1 MLYIALKR
9 LWNRIGLTLLSV
21 VAVTLALG
29 IAIGIPVFA
38 KAVSFVVLRQELD
51 AVSSTSGRPAFSLRA
66 YVLPGTQYTLSVQR
80 AQQWEQHIIE
90 TLVSEVGLPLASS
103 QVQLETLGLTMRT
116 RAQDTTYGG
125 PHVALLTDTS
135 LTVIPGISSSLR
147 TVAGRPM
154 EERQPDSQDLQVW
167 LHASTAFRLGLS
179 PGERYELWGSGL
191 QAAIPVQI
199 AGTWRAVDPSDR
211 VWFQNPDLTL
221 ERRLLVRADDY
232 RALVEPILQERLSFA
247 SWYLTFDDR
256 TLTSENMKR
265 HADGLAAGQ
274 RIVAQYV
281 PGVRFDGSPLS
292 ALERSLQREARLTV
306 LMLAYSAPMLGFL
319 FYFVSLISSITLR
332 WQQRE
337 TAVMVSRGM
346 HRGQRLAIGAIE
358 ALVLSGFG
366 LPLGV
371 WAGLGIARAMGYT
384 ESFLRFTWREPV
396 AVSPTAANVPLAL
409 AVLAALFVARL
420 LPVARS
426 VSLNIVTHE
435 RRRARAPARPFWQRF
450 YLDVALIGPVAYAY
464 YRLRMEGTLV
474 PQAETE
480 VGVSIQ
486 DPLLFLVPALFVLM
500 ASLLLARLFPLSMR
514 ICDWLSALGRLPTP
528 YLAFRQLARQSG
540 QYTGAL
546 LLVVISLG
554 LGGFAASMAA
564 SLDNW
569 LVDQVYYQV
578 GSDVLIRQMLDPRY
592 VEAGLIPPDGP
603 WMLPV
608 ETYLGLPGVT
618 AAARVGMYDASYHE
632 EAGRNIQATF
642 LGVDRLDLPRVLY
655 FRPDFAGQPL
665 GGLMNQLATRANG
678 VLASE
683 RFMQGHHL
691 QVDDQIQLRVVLV
704 DVVANEIAL
713 SDRFTIVGS
722 YRYFPTVYEEGEGDV
737 VLIGNLEYLFQQV
750 GGPEIHNIWLRTEA
764 NADRRELTRQVS
776 DLGVLIKSW
785 DDAREA
791 IAVEQARA
799 ERVGT
804 LGTLTVGF
812 LAAAAFAGI
821 GLLIYN
827 YASLQER
834 LFRFTILRAVGLS
847 LRQIV
852 AQVALEYVVLMAY
865 GIVGG
870 AVAGA
875 VASQLFIPFFQ
886 AADKNVLRPP
896 TMISFVAWTDI
907 ARISGMFLIALLL
920 AQAGVIGA
928 ALRRGIFQALR
939 IGDAE

>member
-38 KAVSFVVLRQELD
+38 KAVSFAVLRQELD
-51 AVSSTSGRPAFSLRA
+51 AVSAASGRPAFSLRA
-66 YVLPGTQYTLSVQR
+66 YVLPGTQYAMPVQQ
-80 AQQWEQHIIE
+80 AEQWEQHIAE

-103 QVQLETLGLTMRT
+103 QMQLETLGLTMRT
-116 RAQDTTYGG
+116 RAEDTTYGG

-135 LTVIPGISSSLR
+135 LVVMPGIGSSLE
-147 TVAGRPM
+147 TVAGRSM
-154 EERQPDSQDLQVW
+154 AEGQPNSQDLQVW
-167 LHASTAFRLGLS
+167 LHASTALRLGLS
-179 PGERYELWGSGL
+179 PGEKYELWSSGL
-191 QAAIPVQI
+191 QAAIPVQV
-199 AGTWRAVDPSDR
+199 AGTWRAADPSDR
-211 VWFQNPDLTL
+211 AWFQNPDLTL
-221 ERRLLVRADDY
+221 EHRLLVRADEY
-232 RALVEPILQERLSFA
+232 RAIVEPILQQRLSFA
-247 SWYLTFDDR
+247 SWYFTFDDR
-256 TLTSENMKR
+256 ALTSENMKR
-265 HADGLAAGQ
+265 HADGLARGQ

-281 PGVRFDGSPLS
+281 PGVRFDGSPLG

-306 LMLAYSAPMLGFL
+306 LMLAFSAPMLGFL
-319 FYFVSLISSITLR
+319 LYFLSLISSITLR

-337 TAVMVSRGM
+337 TAIMVSRGM
-346 HRGQRLAIGAIE
+346 RRGQQLAMGAIE
-358 ALVLSGFG
+358 ALVLTGLG
-366 LPLGV
+366 LPFGV
-371 WAGLGIARAMGYT
+371 WSGLGIARAMGYT
-384 ESFLRFTWREPV
+384 ESFMRFTWREPV
-396 AVSPTAANVPLAL
+396 AVSLTAINLPLAL

-426 VSLNIVTHE
+426 VSLSIVAHE
-435 RRRARAPARPFWQRF
+435 RRRARAPSRPFWQRF
-450 YLDVALIGPVAYAY
+450 YLDIALIGPVAYAY

-474 PQAETE
+474 PQAEVET
-480 VGVSIQ
+480 GISIQ
-486 DPLLFLVPALFVLM
+486 DPLLFLVPALFVLT
-500 ASLLLARLFPLSMR
+500 ASLLLARLFPLIMR
-514 ICDWLSALGRLPTP
+514 VCDWLSALGRLPTP

-564 SLDNW
+564 SLDAW
-569 LVDQVYYQV
+569 LVDQVHYQV
-578 GSDVLIRQMLDPRY
+578 GSDVLIRQILDPQY

-618 AAARVGMYDASYHE
+618 AAARVGMYAASYHE
-632 EAGRNIQATF
+632 EAGRNVEATF
-642 LGVDRLDLPRVLY
+642 LGIDRLDLPQVLY

-678 VLASE
+678 VLVSE
-683 RFMQGHHL
+683 GFMQEHHL
-691 QVDDQIQLRVVLV
+691 QVGDTIQLRVVLV
-704 DVVANEIAL
+704 DVIADEISL
-713 SDRFTIVGS
+713 NDQFTVVSS
-722 YRYFPTVYEEGEGDV
+722 YRYFPTVYEGGDGDV
-737 VLIGNLEYLFQQV
+737 VFIGNLEYLFQQV

-764 NADRRELTRQVS
+764 DADRRQLTRQVS
-776 DLGVLIKSW
+776 DLGVLIKRW

-791 IAVEQARA
+791 VTVEQARA

-812 LAAAAFAGI
+812 LAAAAFSGI

-865 GIVGG
+865 GIIGG
-870 AVAGA
+870 AVVGA
-875 VASQLFIPFFQ
+875 AASQLFIPFFQ
-886 AADKNVLRPP
+886 AADQNVLRPP
-896 TMISFVAWTDI
+896 TMIPFVAWTEI
-907 ARISGMFLIALLL
+907 GRISGLFLIALVL

-928 ALRRGIFQALR
+928 ALRRGVFQALR